1 MVVWVLGLEKE
12 VTDGVGS
19 QKGRAHGRVLFW
31 LAGRQDRVQWK
42 AEGPETQMSS
52 AEEMQQR

>member
-1 MVVWVLGLEKE
+1 MGGWVRGVVVWVLGLEKE

-31 LAGRQDRVQWK
+31 LAADRTEFSGRR
-42 AEGPETQMSS
+42 EG
-52 AEEMQQR
+52 QRRR